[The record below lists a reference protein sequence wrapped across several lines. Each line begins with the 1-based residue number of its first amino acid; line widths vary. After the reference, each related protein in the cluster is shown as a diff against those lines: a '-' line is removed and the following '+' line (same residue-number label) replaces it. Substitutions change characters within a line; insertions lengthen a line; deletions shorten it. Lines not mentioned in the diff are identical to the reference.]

1 MPFYTGQSAECTGEL
16 CCCQE
21 LILDV
26 CFADIILSLMWVMY
40 IGFQVVSPAQP
51 KGIKVSKDQDA
62 DKENKSD
69 KVFIPFSA
77 VPRFY

>member
-1 MPFYTGQSAECTGEL
+1 MGQNAECTGEL
-16 CCCQE
+16 CGCQE

-26 CFADIILSLMWVMY
+26 CFAAIMLCLRCVMY
-40 IGFQVVSPAQP
+40 IAFQVVSPAQP

-77 VPRFY
+77 IPRFY

>member
-1 MPFYTGQSAECTGEL
+1 MC
-16 CCCQE
+16 
-21 LILDV
+21 
-26 CFADIILSLMWVMY
+26 IIHIV
-40 IGFQVVSPAQP
+40 FQMVSPAQP